1 MKFRESR
8 KLLAVCLIFTVVCCV
23 ICLFFNKACALICLI
38 CGLAVSAVYT
48 YSTYKRYEKLNE
60 LNDYLSLVCAGN
72 YNLDIN
78 SNSEGEL
85 SILQNNLYKV
95 IVLLRSQNDM
105 LKKDKLYLADA
116 LADISHQLKT
126 PLTSVMIITDL
137 IKEEGS
143 LDKRNDF
150 IKIIESQC
158 EKMKWLI
165 QTLLKLSKLDAGT
178 IEMKKEQVSAKNVI
192 DEALYPF
199 LYIIDIKSIS
209 LQMDI
214 DNFFF
219 IGDKNWSVE
228 AVQNII
234 KNSIEHTPENGSLC
248 INTKSNLLYDSLHIK
263 DSGEGIEKEE
273 LPHIFDRFYQGSNA
287 SKDSVGIGLALSKS
301 LLAKQNAVI
310 EVSSEKGKGTEFI
323 IKFYK
328 GVV

>member
-1 MKFRESR
+1 MKFREIR
-8 KLLAVCLIFTVVCCV
+8 KQLAVCLFFTAVCSV
-23 ICLFFNKACALICLI
+23 ICLFFSKICALFCLI
-38 CGLAVSAVYT
+38 CGLAVSAVYA
-48 YSTYKRYEKLNE
+48 YSTYKRYKKLNE

-78 SNSEGEL
+78 SNTEGEL

-105 LKKDKLYLADA
+105 LKKDKLYLVDA

-137 IKEEGS
+137 IKEEDS
-143 LDKRNDF
+143 ADKRKDF
-150 IKIIESQC
+150 VKIIESQC

-178 IEMKKEQVSAKNVI
+178 IEMKSEQVSAENVI
-192 DEALYPF
+192 DEALKPF
-199 LYIIDIKSIS
+199 LYTIDIKSIT
-209 LQMDI
+209 LEKDI
-214 DNFFF
+214 ENFIFT
-219 IGDKNWSVE
+219 GDKNWSVE

-234 KNSIEHTPENGSLC
+234 KNSIEHTPEKGSLY
-248 INTKSNLLYDSLHIK
+248 IRTKSNLLYDSLLIK

-310 EVSSEKGKGTEFI
+310 EASSEKGEGTEFI

>member
-1 MKFRESR
+1 MKFSEIR
-8 KLLAVCLIFTVVCCV
+8 KQIVISLLITAVLCV
-23 ICLFFNKACALICLI
+23 LCLFFSKICALFCLI
-38 CGLAVSAVYT
+38 CGLTVSAVCAF
-48 YSTYKRYEKLNE
+48 STYKRYKKINE

-78 SNSEGEL
+78 SNTEGEL

-137 IKEEGS
+137 IKEES
-143 LDKRNDF
+143 SPEMRNNF
-150 IKIIESQC
+150 VKIIESQC
-158 EKMKWLI
+158 EKMRWLI

-178 IEMKKEQVSAKNVI
+178 IEMKSESVPAEDVI
-192 DEALYPF
+192 DEALKPF
-199 LYIIDIKSIS
+199 LYTIDIKSIT
-209 LQMDI
+209 LEKDI
-214 DNFFF
+214 DNFTFT
-219 IGDKNWSVE
+219 GDKNWSVE

-234 KNSIEHTPENGSLC
+234 KNSVEHTPENGNLF
-248 INTKSNLLYDSLHIK
+248 IRTKRNLLYDSLMIK
-263 DSGEGIEKEE
+263 DSGEGIGNDE

-287 SKDSVGIGLALSKS
+287 TKDSVGIGLALSKS

-310 EVSSEKGKGTEFI
+310 EVSSEKGSGTEFV